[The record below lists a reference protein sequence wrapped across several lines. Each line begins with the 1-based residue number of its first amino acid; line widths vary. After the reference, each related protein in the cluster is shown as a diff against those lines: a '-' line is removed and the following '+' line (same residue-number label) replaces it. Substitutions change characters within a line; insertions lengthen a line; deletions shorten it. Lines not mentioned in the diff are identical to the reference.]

1 MPDDCTFNSGRRSVV
16 TTDSDASEVAISAVL
31 TQPDDDGHHHH
42 VTYESLKLTTA
53 EQAYPPH
60 VLELLVVV
68 HALRVF

>member
-31 TQPDDDGHHHH
+31 TQPDDDCHHHP
-42 VTYESLKLTTA
+42 VAYENRKLKAA
-53 EQAYPPH
+53 EQAYPGH